1 MCKDKFHELNESI
14 NDYASINDACGYS
27 EAQVHSQCNKAIVEG
42 NCSMEGLCVDLEL
55 TDGALLGCSNN
66 NNSTSTKSELHPLL
80 PMA

>member
-1 MCKDKFHELNESI
+1 
-14 NDYASINDACGYS
+14 
-27 EAQVHSQCNKAIVEG
+27 
-42 NCSMEGLCVDLEL
+42 MEGLCVDLEL